1 MAAQQ
6 QDSNMATLQ
15 PKQSRRKG
23 HSTYGEVIQESEE
36 HKTRGIIGLDNS
48 MMEDESQFAG
58 QQ

>member
-1 MAAQQ
+1 
-6 QDSNMATLQ
+6 MATLQ

-36 HKTRGIIGLDNS
+36 HKTRGAIGLDNS
-48 MMEDESQFAG
+48 IMEGESQFAG